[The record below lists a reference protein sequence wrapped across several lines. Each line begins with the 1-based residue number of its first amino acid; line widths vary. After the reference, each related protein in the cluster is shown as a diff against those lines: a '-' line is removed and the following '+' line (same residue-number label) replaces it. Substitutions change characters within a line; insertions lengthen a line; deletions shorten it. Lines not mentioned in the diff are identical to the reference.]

1 MLSLRERIAT
11 DNIALTVPVAVRYGL
26 GIVVAAGCIALAA
39 HVRISLP
46 FSPVPITL
54 QTAAVLGGALT
65 LGAAGGGLSQ
75 LLYIGLGLLGA
86 PAFAGGTLMG
96 PTIGYILGFVP
107 AAIVVGWAAHGGWR
121 PVRLVGAMLVATAL
135 IYACG
140 IVGLVATTGL
150 SWSAAIVGGVL
161 PFVPGDLLKVAA
173 ALGISRISIPAWSAW
188 CQRQR

>member
-1 MLSLRERIAT
+1 MLSLHERLAT

-54 QTAAVLGGALT
+54 QTAAVL
-65 LGAAGGGLSQ
+65 
-75 LLYIGLGLLGA
+75 
-86 PAFAGGTLMG
+86 
-96 PTIGYILGFVP
+96 
-107 AAIVVGWAAHGGWR
+107 
-121 PVRLVGAMLVATAL
+121 VGAMLVATAL

-140 IVGLVATTGL
+140 VVGLVATTGL

-188 CQRQR
+188 CRR